1 MFPMRRKWGIGKYEE
16 YREVNYCVLSGYGY
30 YGNMD
35 DIFYIKNINI
45 NNTAYVTVMFD
56 YPAESRKECDA
67 ILTEFLDNLS
77 YDAS

>member
-1 MFPMRRKWGIGKYEE
+1 MFILSGRMKIFASA
-16 YREVNYCVLSGYGY
+16 CVLISMIMLCTTWVKFSGT
-30 YGNMD
+30 M
-35 DIFYIKNINI
+35 
-45 NNTAYVTVMFD
+45 AYVTVMFD

>member
-1 MFPMRRKWGIGKYEE
+1 
-16 YREVNYCVLSGYGY
+16 
-30 YGNMD
+30 MD

-56 YPAESRKECDA
+56 YPAENRKECDA